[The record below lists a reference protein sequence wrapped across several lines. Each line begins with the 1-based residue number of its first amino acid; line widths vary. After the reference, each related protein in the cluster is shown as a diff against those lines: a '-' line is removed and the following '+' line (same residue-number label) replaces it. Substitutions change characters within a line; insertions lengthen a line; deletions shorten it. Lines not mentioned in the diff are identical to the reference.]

1 VTLSLE
7 RVQQVASGAGF
18 NAATVEKVIHLMNL
32 LEAIEGHPVLRGKFA
47 LKGGT
52 ALNLFVFSLP
62 RLSVDIDLNLVE
74 PLSRDELE
82 ALRPRFGQAFEA
94 VFRREGFTIRKSP
107 TEHAGGKWRLGY
119 RSVVGATSNLEVD
132 VNYVLRQPLWE
143 PEVRDSARLGQYAAR
158 NVRVLSE
165 AELAGG
171 KLAALFSRV
180 QARDLFDAH
189 QLLTKRDLDRER
201 LHIAFI
207 VYGGFNRVDWRT
219 IDLDRLDLN
228 PTDVERMLMP
238 TVQPS
243 IVNEA
248 GGPSVWIGKMVAETR
263 ERLAGFVP
271 LGDADLSFLD
281 ELLDRGEIRA
291 ERLTADPALQERIRS
306 HPMLNWKALNVRKH
320 RES

>member
-1 VTLSLE
+1 MTLSLE

-32 LEAIEGHPVLRGKFA
+32 LEAIEGHPVLQGKFA

-74 PLSRDELE
+74 PLSRDEVE
-82 ALRPRFGQAFEA
+82 AFRPRFGQAFEA

-119 RSVVGATSNLEVD
+119 RSVVGAASNLEVD

-201 LHIAFI
+201 LRVAFV

-248 GGPSVWIGKMVAETR
+248 GGPSIWIDKMVAETR

-320 RES
+320 RGL